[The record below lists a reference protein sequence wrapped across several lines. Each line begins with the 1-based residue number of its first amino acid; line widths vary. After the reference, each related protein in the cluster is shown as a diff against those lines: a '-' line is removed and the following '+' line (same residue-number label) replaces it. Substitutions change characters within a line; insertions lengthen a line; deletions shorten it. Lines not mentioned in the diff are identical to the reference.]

1 MKCYSIRPDSSTFG
15 GSPMTGSTKS
25 HHRAGGARTDRGGP
39 EFFERTRD
47 EGWSGRNKNIDRLVL
62 IDQIKFSTMPQS
74 LSIFDFY
81 IGILVFIVQAS
92 NTCPVMDSDTSNLAI
107 NLQYLHLDLCPNFS
121 ENAFMKWP
129 RLVFEIWNR
138 HVSPIFFRPPNVSVQ
153 KKHPK
158 ASERASGKKPWF
170 FLLK

>member
-1 MKCYSIRPDSSTFG
+1 MKCYSIRPDSSTPG

-62 IDQIKFSTMPQS
+62 IHQIKFSTMPQS

-81 IGILVFIVQAS
+81 TGILVFIVQAS

-107 NLQYLHLDLCPNFS
+107 NLQYLHLDLCPNFQKMLY
-121 ENAFMKWP
+121 EMTCVGVWDLK
-129 RLVFEIWNR
+129 R
-138 HVSPIFFRPPNVSVQ
+138 HVSPFFFPSPDFSVQ

-158 ASERASGKKPWF
+158 AGKKELGKKHF
-170 FLLK
+170 FLFK